1 MPTNNG
7 ISKYIQKYGSQE
19 KDLAA
24 AASAADL
31 YPYI

>member
-19 KDLAA
+19 KDLTAA
-24 AASAADL
+24 AAADL